1 MKVTPCALQEGF
13 YIITAHLILIWRR
26 VIMIRKLSLLVS
38 FLTSWSRLVSEIKFH
53 ACYEAIK
60 KRGWVYYFSNILQN
74 SCMQSAQLFKHVAES
89 NKI

>member
-1 MKVTPCALQEGF
+1 MPYKKVFISSQ
-13 YIITAHLILIWRR
+13 LISFSSGGRA
-26 VIMIRKLSLLVS
+26 IMIRKLSVEVS